1 MKRVQLNAFSSSF
14 SVVFKGTG
22 LGILMLLVYASY
34 SQGQI
39 AEACYSFL
47 RATSYLRSIIGE
59 EYCEDSSSL

>member
-1 MKRVQLNAFSSSF
+1 
-14 SVVFKGTG
+14 
-22 LGILMLLVYASY
+22 MLLVYASY

-59 EYCEDSSSL
+59 EYCEDSSSLKWFNLKTIFYSHC